1 MQKKKVKTINSK
13 WLAFSILNELFFRK
27 DVKSSDYEVFT
38 IVLRKIIDTNSKRV
52 IISQNDF
59 ISSSRTVRRVVP
71 YLKGIDVIDFENTF
85 ISKDSTK
92 QGFNRYW
99 INEKF
104 LEDDEYIYKIN
115 WSKLK
120 WYIKQL
126 DVFIFTGSVINYLEL
141 IYKARSLGEL
151 SPAIAGRQGAYGVME
166 TKINRRTIWKKK
178 IIS

>member
-120 WYIKQL
+120 
-126 DVFIFTGSVINYLEL
+126 
-141 IYKARSLGEL
+141 
-151 SPAIAGRQGAYGVME
+151 
-166 TKINRRTIWKKK
+166 
-178 IIS
+178 